1 LSFRHVSGI
10 DASAEQILQK
20 IFYAADKHNC
30 SVSTIE
36 LPKRDQIRVA
46 RLLRRSP
53 ALINDQNYAAI
64 YDAMEA
70 IEESMLRERAF
81 DSVGSLQRW
90 FETRFENMEAAEN
103 LFKVL
108 QPEEFADGEII
119 CRQGE
124 AANEIYF
131 LDRGRIDVVSNDVPG
146 QPFRIYSYMRHTML
160 GEMGFVRH
168 ETRSADLIARG
179 TTVIYA
185 LSRETYDRLVKQHDP
200 AIDALLQ
207 LVSVTLSDR
216 IISANRTIGEL
227 QS

>member
-1 LSFRHVSGI
+1 M
-10 DASAEQILQK
+10 QK
-20 IFYAADKHNC
+20 IFYAADKNNC

-36 LPKRDQIRVA
+36 LPKRDQLGLA

-53 ALINDQNYAAI
+53 SLIADQNYAAI

-70 IEESMLRERAF
+70 IEESMLRDRAF
-81 DSVGSLQRW
+81 DEVASLQRW
-90 FETRFENMEAAEN
+90 LETRFEDKVAADH
-103 LFKVL
+103 LFKAL
-108 QPEEFADGEII
+108 EPQEFEDGEVI
-119 CRQGE
+119 CRQGDD
-124 AANEIYF
+124 ANEIYF
-131 LDRGRIDVVSNDVPG
+131 LDRGRIDVVSHDVPG

-160 GEMGFVRH
+160 GEMGFVRR

-179 TTVIYA
+179 KTVVYA
-185 LSRETYDRLVKQHDP
+185 LSRDTYAKLEADRDP
-200 AIDALLQ
+200 AIDALLE